1 MELNYDLT
9 YKKDKLVLY
18 DMEDHCGG
26 TKICEID
33 SDLFLEIVNYCLHK
47 GFIDEMDVDAENYE
61 SEFGI

>member
-1 MELNYDLT
+1 MIW
-9 YKKDKLVLY
+9 KIIV
-18 DMEDHCGG
+18 GG

-33 SDLFLEIVNYCLHK
+33 SDLFLEMVNYCLHK